1 VCLVNNSIL
10 LDGQRFGE
18 EYVDVEEE
26 DEEEEERSRVSSDTE
41 SLGGEYKS
49 TGYHSRSHSIDTYI

>member
-1 VCLVNNSIL
+1 MCLVNNSIL

-18 EYVDVEEE
+18 EYVDVEE
-26 DEEEEERSRVSSDTE
+26 DEEEEERSRVSSSDTE

-49 TGYHSRSHSIDTYI
+49 TGYHSRSNSIDTYI